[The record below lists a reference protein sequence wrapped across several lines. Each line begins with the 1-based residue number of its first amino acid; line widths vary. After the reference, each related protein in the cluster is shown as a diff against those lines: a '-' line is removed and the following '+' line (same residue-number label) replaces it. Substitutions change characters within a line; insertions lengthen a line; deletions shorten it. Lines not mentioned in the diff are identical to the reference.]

1 MFFPK
6 QRQRPSSSIRRNGHR
21 KALSHSSNALVS
33 LPQASDVDRERLYDD
48 VMRSKM
54 AGNMIRDENTRLR
67 TKLKIAEN
75 EIAKKDRLID
85 DLMCE

>member
-1 MFFPK
+1 
-6 QRQRPSSSIRRNGHR
+6 
-21 KALSHSSNALVS
+21 
-33 LPQASDVDRERLYDD
+33 
-48 VMRSKM
+48 M